1 LNTILIGLGDIA
13 PKHIQVMEN
22 LDCKI
27 NGVLGRNYEKTITKA
42 SQFDIKNVYKS
53 VEEITKDDCDF
64 FTILTSPENNSEVLK
79 KILPFKKAILVEKPV
94 SFSSKDM
101 DGIIELN
108 KKYQAPVMV
117 SMNRRFYSVFHKG
130 LDYLKRLDKQ
140 INSIVIEAPERINDI
155 QKSSKFSDLV
165 KKNWMFCNSI
175 HCVDLIRFFG
185 GDVEKI
191 ETNSDPKRLLY
202 SAIGHCKNNVEF
214 TYISNWKSPG
224 SWSITLYA
232 DDVRITFNPLE
243 KGIILKN
250 NVKEE
255 IDPSQEDIKFKP
267 GFYDQLQYFLKNV
280 VTENNYPWPVANL
293 EDHKKSI
300 KLVEEIFQV
309 SNN

>member
-1 LNTILIGLGDIA
+1 LRTILIGLGDIA
-13 PKHIQVMEN
+13 QKHIEVMRK
-22 LDCKI
+22 LDCEI
-27 NGVLGRNYEKTITKA
+27 IGVLGRDYEKTKTNAKK
-42 SQFDIKNVYKS
+42 FEIKNVHKS
-53 VEEITKDDCDF
+53 FDDISKDDCDF
-64 FTILTSPENNSEVLK
+64 FTILTNPENTGKLLK
-79 KILPFKKAILVEKPV
+79 KIIPFKKAILVEKPV
-94 SFSSKDM
+94 SLSSNDVEE
-101 DGIIELN
+101 IIELN
-108 KKYQAPVMV
+108 KNYKTPIMV
-117 SMNRRFYSVFHKG
+117 SMNRRFYSIFHKG
-130 LDYLKRLDKQ
+130 LDYLKKSNKK

-155 QKSSKFSDLV
+155 RESTKFSDLV

-191 ETNSDPKRLLY
+191 ETNSDPNRLLY
-202 SAIGHCKNNVEF
+202 SAIGHCQNNIEF

-243 KGIILKN
+243 KGVILKN

-255 IDPSQEDIKFKP
+255 IEPSQEDIKFKP

-280 VTENNYPWPVANL
+280 VTENNDLWPASNL

-300 KLVEEIFQV
+300 KLVEEIFHV
-309 SNN
+309 PNN